1 MLLERTLLL
10 LLGVCTTLDPEM
22 NPLEAIQPYV
32 EKFMLGEKKQWSEAF
47 VDASREAA
55 FSALTLPAE
64 LGRFLASAA
73 RGELAVR
80 PPGLDEGVRA
90 LYAVFQ
96 QLLWGGLGA
105 TSTVLAVIF
114 DGRGQMTAQELP
126 SAAGAGRRCCSV
138 LWCAAAR
145 DARSPDVPRR

>member
-32 EKFMLGEKKQWSEAF
+32 EKFLLGEKKQWSEAF

-64 LGRFLASAA
+64 LGRFLGTAA
-73 RGELAVR
+73 RGELEVR
-80 PPGLDEGVRA
+80 VAGLDEGVRA

-105 TSTVLAVIF
+105 TAAVLAVIF
-114 DGRGQMTAQELP
+114 DGRGQTTARGLAL
-126 SAAGAGRRCCSV
+126 AAGCLFVTLLTSSVLRGRR
-138 LWCAAAR
+138 AR
-145 DARSPDVPRR
+145 RPRR